1 MKFIETD
8 IPSRLDSL
16 PWTRKHTLFLITLGI
31 TWILDAFEVVIV
43 GNVLKAMSSSL
54 ELNRLQS
61 SMMVSGFLI
70 GAIIGS
76 FLFGYLADRYG
87 RKKVFIITLLLYS
100 GGTFLTGLAFD
111 FYSAFLLRIVAG
123 MGIGGEFA
131 AIHSAIDEFIPSR
144 HRGKVD
150 GFIVASWNAGSLLA
164 SFTAILLLRNF
175 PEDLAWRVAFLIGG
189 VLALLIAF
197 IRRFVPES
205 PRWLLSR
212 EEFDKAERIVSD
224 LEGLAGKNN
233 NVHKKKIPVFEGS
246 ALDAVFLL
254 LKNYRWRFLFSTS
267 MSLTILTTYYG
278 IITLI
283 PVSIAP
289 SFDLSSEEISEI
301 FLAGSIGGLIGGV
314 VVAIM
319 ADALGRKATGISVA
333 FLSALATLNL
343 LYTDDF
349 KTAYYLYSFV
359 AFSFAS
365 VAYVSAMEIF
375 PTPVRSTAIG
385 MISILGRLGG
395 TVAPP
400 LLVHLAGN
408 GYAYGI
414 LGLLGFWIFGLSAFI
429 LWGIFGIEGSKRSL
443 EDIT

>member
-8 IPSRLDSL
+8 IPARLDSI

-54 ELNRLQS
+54 NLSEIQS
-61 SMMVSGFLI
+61 SLMVSGFLI
-70 GAIIGS
+70 GAILGS

-87 RKKVFIITLLLYS
+87 RKRVFILTLMLYS
-100 GGTFLTGLAFD
+100 GGTFLTGLAVD

-131 AIHSAIDEFIPSR
+131 AIHSAIDEFIPAR

-150 GFIVASWNAGSLLA
+150 GFIVASWNIGSLLA
-164 SFTAILLLRNF
+164 SVTALILFKNL
-175 PEDLAWRVAFLIGG
+175 PEELSWRVAFLIGG
-189 VLALLIAF
+189 ALALLIAV
-197 IRRFVPES
+197 IRRYVPES

-212 EEFDKAERIVSD
+212 GYEEKANRIVAD
-224 LEGLAGKNN
+224 LESKAGIKPESKRMR
-233 NVHKKKIPVFEGS
+233 VPVFEGN
-246 ALDAVFLL
+246 ALEALKLIF
-254 LKNYRWRFLFSTS
+254 KNYRWRFLFSTS

-289 SFDLSSEEISEI
+289 AFNLSAEDISEI
-301 FLAGSIGGLIGGV
+301 FLAGSVGGLIGGI

-319 ADALGRKATGISVA
+319 ADGFGRKATGISIA
-333 FLSALATLNL
+333 FLSSLATLNL
-343 LYTDDF
+343 LYTEDF
-349 KTAYYLYSFV
+349 NTAYYLYSFV

-395 TVAPP
+395 TLAPP
-400 LLVHLAGN
+400 FLVFLSTY
-408 GYAYGI
+408 GYSHGI
-414 LGLLGFWIFGLSAFI
+414 LGLLAFWIFGLSAFI
-429 LWGIFGIEGSKRSL
+429 LWGIFGVEGSKRSL
-443 EDIT
+443 EDIS

>member
-16 PWTRKHTLFLITLGI
+16 PWTRKHTLFLVTLGI

-43 GNVLKAMSSSL
+43 SNVLIAMSDSL
-54 ELNRLQS
+54 ELNRIQS
-61 SMMVSGFLI
+61 SLMVSGFLI
-70 GAIIGS
+70 GAILGS

-87 RKKVFIITLLLYS
+87 RKKIFIITLLLYS

-150 GFIVASWNAGSLLA
+150 GFIVASWNIGSLLA
-164 SFTAILLLRNF
+164 SFTAIILLKNF
-175 PEDLAWRVAFLIGG
+175 QEDLAWRIAFLIGG
-189 VLALLIAF
+189 LLALLIAI

-212 EEFDKAERIVSD
+212 GQHEPAERIVLD
-224 LEGLAGKNN
+224 LERLAGGKGEA
-233 NVHKKKIPVFEGS
+233 HKKRIPIFEGG
-246 ALDAVFLL
+246 ALEAILL
-254 LKNYRWRFLFSTS
+254 LLRNYRWRFLFSTS

-289 SFDLSSEEISEI
+289 SFGLSGEEISEI
-301 FLAGSIGGLIGGV
+301 FLAGSVGGLVGGV

-319 ADALGRKATGISVA
+319 ADALGRKATGISIA
-333 FLSALATLNL
+333 FLSAIATLNL
-343 LYTDDF
+343 LYTGDF
-349 KTAYYLYSFV
+349 KTSYYLYSFV

-375 PTPVRSTAIG
+375 PTHVRSTAIG

-395 TVAPP
+395 TLAPP
-400 LLVHLAGN
+400 LLVHLS
-408 GYAYGI
+408 GYGYSYGI
-414 LGLLGFWIFGLSAFI
+414 LGLLSFWLLGLTAFL
-429 LWGIFGIEGSKRSL
+429 LWGIFGVEGSKRSL

>member
-224 LEGLAGKNN
+224 LEGFAGKNN

-289 SFDLSSEEISEI
+289 SFELSSEEISEI

>member
-8 IPSRLDSL
+8 IPARLDSL
-16 PWTRKHTLFLITLGI
+16 PWTRKHTLFLVTLGI
-31 TWILDAFEVVIV
+31 TWILDAFEIVIV
-43 GNVLKAMSSSL
+43 GNVLKAMAVSLDLNRIQSSL
-54 ELNRLQS
+54 
-61 SMMVSGFLI
+61 MVSGFLV
-70 GAIIGS
+70 GAILGS

-87 RKKVFIITLLLYS
+87 RKKVFIVTLLLYS

-164 SFTAILLLRNF
+164 SFTAILLLKNF
-175 PEDLAWRVAFLIGG
+175 SEDVAWRIAFLIGG

-212 EEFDKAERIVSD
+212 GQLDQAERIVTD
-224 LEGLAGKNN
+224 IEKLAGRNN
-233 NVHKKKIPVFEGS
+233 YVQKKKLPVFEGN
-246 ALDAVFLL
+246 ALDSVFYL

-289 SFDLSSEEISEI
+289 GFDLSSEEISEI
-301 FLAGSIGGLIGGV
+301 FLAGSIGGLIGGI

-319 ADALGRKATGISVA
+319 ADAFGRKATGISVA
-333 FLSALATLNL
+333 LLSALATINL
-343 LYTDDF
+343 IYTDDF

-375 PTPVRSTAIG
+375 PTHVRSTAIG

-395 TVAPP
+395 TLAPP
-400 LLVHLAGN
+400 LLVHLASK
-408 GYAYGI
+408 GYVYGI